1 MDAGTIV
8 FGADGSVPGIVKAAE
23 NAKAFLEARGRRNV
37 RIAYYKGSDEEPFS
51 IMSDMYLQGVD
62 TFCILPLAIAEGRMT
77 VKLMPQSLHLPDN
90 SGSWTMIGSHDVA
103 ARFSTAL
110 GRDTRMAE
118 AIVSKFGEPR
128 PDVGILVLSR
138 GSRLTQSR
146 KTAEWYA
153 GKLQDAGWNAT
164 AAFLHHGTTASEAAR
179 MLASAGCYRAVILP
193 LVVASDT
200 ASAAEA
206 IESVKIEKEV
216 LEPVALWD
224 AFLEILDSKVP
235 EKWRSGRR
243 LEDEL
248 GHYGVHLLDHRVGHL
263 GDPAV
268 GIHEGY
274 IAILD
279 GGLDDRF
286 RHDVGIV
293 VSVEIDCKLAHLE
306 GDNTNSI

>member
-51 IMSDMYLQGVD
+51 IMSDMYSHGVD

-77 VKLMPQSLHLPDN
+77 VKLMPKSLHLPDS

-103 ARFSTAL
+103 TRFSTAL
-110 GRDTRMAE
+110 GRDSRMAM
-118 AIVSKFGEPR
+118 AITARLGEPQ
-128 PDVGILVLSR
+128 PDVGVLVLSR
-138 GSRLTQSR
+138 GSELTQSR

-153 GKLQDAGWNAT
+153 GKLQDAGWRAC
-164 AAFLHHGTTASEAAR
+164 AAFLHYGITASKAAGT
-179 MLASAGCYRAVILP
+179 LASAGCDRIVILP
-193 LVVASDT
+193 LMVASDS
-200 ASAAEA
+200 ASAEEA
-206 IESVKIEKEV
+206 IRSVKIEKKV

-224 AFLEILDSKVP
+224 EFLEILDSKVP

-274 IAILD
+274 IAVLD

-293 VSVEIDCKLAHLE
+293 VSVEIDCELAHLE
-306 GDNTNSI
+306 VDNTNSI

>member
-8 FGADGSVPGIVKAAE
+8 FGADRSIPGIVRAAE
-23 NAKAFLEARGRRNV
+23 SAKAFLEARGRRNV

-51 IMSDMYLQGVD
+51 VMSDMYSHGVD

-103 ARFSTAL
+103 TRFSTAL

-118 AIVSKFGEPR
+118 AIVSRLGEPQSG
-128 PDVGILVLSR
+128 VGVLVLSR
-138 GSRLTQSR
+138 GSELTQSR

-153 GKLQDAGWNAT
+153 GKLRDAGWRAT
-164 AAFLHHGTTASEAAR
+164 AAFLHHGMTASEAAS
-179 MLASAGCYRAVILP
+179 MLASEGCERMVILP
-193 LVVASDT
+193 LMVASDT

-206 IESVKIEKEV
+206 MESVKNEKEI

-248 GHYGVHLLDHRVGHL
+248 GHDGVDLLDHRVGHL
-263 GDPAV
+263 DNPAV
-268 GIHEGY
+268 GVHEGDV
-274 IAILD
+274 ALLD

-286 RHDVGIV
+286 RHNVGIV
-293 VSVEIDCKLAHLE
+293 VSVEIDCELAHL
-306 GDNTNSI
+306 